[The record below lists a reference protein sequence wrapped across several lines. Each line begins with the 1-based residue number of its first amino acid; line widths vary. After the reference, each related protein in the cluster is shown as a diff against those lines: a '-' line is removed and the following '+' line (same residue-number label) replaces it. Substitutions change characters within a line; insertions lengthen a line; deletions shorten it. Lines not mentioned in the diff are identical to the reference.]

1 MYTKAKIKE
10 WLINLSYTYEE
21 NKDYLTKLDSDIG
34 DADHGINMNRGFNAV
49 RDMINA
55 LDENAAISS
64 IFKQTATLLIKNV
77 GGSSGPL
84 YGTFFLNASIVSSN
98 KEELSLSDIL
108 EIFNKGTNAIAALG
122 KSKAGEKTMLDTL
135 YPTLEAIKEFALKN
149 NDITNENLE
158 DFKNNILNIS
168 ENAMK
173 STVDML
179 ATKGRASYLGDRS
192 IGHQDPGAT
201 SSYMLIKE
209 LINVL

>member
-1 MYTKAKIKE
+1 
-10 WLINLSYTYEE
+10 
-21 NKDYLTKLDSDIG
+21 
-34 DADHGINMNRGFNAV
+34 
-49 RDMINA
+49 
-55 LDENAAISS
+55 
-64 IFKQTATLLIKNV
+64 
-77 GGSSGPL
+77 
-84 YGTFFLNASIVSSN
+84 
-98 KEELSLSDIL
+98 
-108 EIFNKGTNAIAALG
+108 
-122 KSKAGEKTMLDTL
+122 MLDTF

>member
-135 YPTLEAIKEFALKN
+135 YPTLEAIKEFASKN
-149 NDITNENLE
+149 NDVTNENLE
-158 DFKNNILNIS
+158 EFKNNILNIS
-168 ENAMK
+168 ESAMK
-173 STVDML
+173 STIDML